1 MKSDLLVNN
10 MSESFNAYLLEAQD
24 KPIITMIEIIRRK
37 LMRRYQLKRDGVQKM
52 KATYA
57 QQ

>member
-1 MKSDLLVNN
+1 MVNN